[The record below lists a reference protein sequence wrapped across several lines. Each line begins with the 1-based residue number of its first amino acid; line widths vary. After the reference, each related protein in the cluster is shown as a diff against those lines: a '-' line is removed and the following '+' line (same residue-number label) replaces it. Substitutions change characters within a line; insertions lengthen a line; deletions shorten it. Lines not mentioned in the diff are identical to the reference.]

1 MRSTFKY
8 SRQWRQDY
16 ERKRTT
22 AEDAVKGITSNSLV
36 LSAGEGG
43 ESDLILNALARRK
56 DVLVNVGV
64 HCCNSR
70 YPLELN
76 DEGNAGRFIA
86 DNWFIG
92 PVSRA
97 AFEAGRATFTP
108 SHFSQYAENISR
120 SKWRD
125 AETAILQVS
134 PPDAHGFMSFGITTA
149 YARHIIDLAKTVI
162 VQVNPR
168 MPRVLGDNFM
178 HASEADIVV
187 EAESP
192 LWQFPEI
199 PVTENH
205 KTIAAHIV
213 ERIEDGSTLQ
223 LGIGGIPNAVGALLA
238 GKRNLG
244 IHTEMI
250 TQSMRDL
257 VECGAVDNSRKALH
271 KGRLIGTFAGG
282 NDDLYAWMDNNPLV
296 ECYPVDYVNDPYVV
310 ARNPKVVSINATLEV
325 DFTGQ
330 ACSESIGSR
339 QYSGIGGQM
348 DYVRGAF
355 LSPGGQSFLVVSATA
370 KTRQGVVSSIVPM
383 LKEGAAVTTPR
394 TDIDKVVTEYGV
406 AELRGRSINERA
418 RALIAIAHPDF
429 RAGLTEQARKRN
441 LI

>member
-43 ESDLILNALARRK
+43 ASDLILNALARRK

-149 YARHIIDLAKTVI
+149 
-162 VQVNPR
+162 
-168 MPRVLGDNFM
+168 
-178 HASEADIVV
+178 
-187 EAESP
+187 
-192 LWQFPEI
+192 
-199 PVTENH
+199 
-205 KTIAAHIV
+205 
-213 ERIEDGSTLQ
+213 
-223 LGIGGIPNAVGALLA
+223 
-238 GKRNLG
+238 
-244 IHTEMI
+244 
-250 TQSMRDL
+250 
-257 VECGAVDNSRKALH
+257 
-271 KGRLIGTFAGG
+271 
-282 NDDLYAWMDNNPLV
+282 
-296 ECYPVDYVNDPYVV
+296 
-310 ARNPKVVSINATLEV
+310 
-325 DFTGQ
+325 
-330 ACSESIGSR
+330 
-339 QYSGIGGQM
+339 
-348 DYVRGAF
+348 
-355 LSPGGQSFLVVSATA
+355 
-370 KTRQGVVSSIVPM
+370 
-383 LKEGAAVTTPR
+383 
-394 TDIDKVVTEYGV
+394 
-406 AELRGRSINERA
+406 
-418 RALIAIAHPDF
+418 
-429 RAGLTEQARKRN
+429 
-441 LI
+441 